1 MSTIPSHS
9 VYALSTRVS
18 DCRRCCQVDHPNRR
32 RSGVA
37 PGTLAKWPPAG
48 LFRESVD
55 HWQPTIRP
63 PVRIFRSNGRRVA
76 DALETPV
83 FIVALGYLPTYR
95 VVVSQLNFSLET
107 ISSRQDRD
115 QVPMP
120 RTSSA
125 AAKTSDNGQ
134 EPAWSIPSLREPR
147 YSQSLE
153 RGLAILGCFTPKR
166 PVLGIADIADELGM
180 SRSTTH
186 RYVITLVAL
195 GYLEQG
201 ASRKYRLGLRVTDL
215 GMSALNSTG
224 LREHA
229 HPYLE
234 ELRQRTSYTTSLG
247 VLDGRRHPVRRPRA
261 QLPPRPEQ
269 ASTST
274 CTPARALPAYCTS
287 MGKLLL
293 ANLPE
298 PEQRELIAADEAD
311 QARPQHDHEQ
321 ESAARGARRGP
332 RGGLRRQR
340 RGAGAPSCTRSPRPC
355 ATRPARS
362 SPPSTSPRTAR

>member
-1 MSTIPSHS
+1 
-9 VYALSTRVS
+9 
-18 DCRRCCQVDHPNRR
+18 
-32 RSGVA
+32 
-37 PGTLAKWPPAG
+37 
-48 LFRESVD
+48 
-55 HWQPTIRP
+55 
-63 PVRIFRSNGRRVA
+63 
-76 DALETPV
+76 
-83 FIVALGYLPTYR
+83 
-95 VVVSQLNFSLET
+95 
-107 ISSRQDRD
+107 
-115 QVPMP
+115 MP
-120 RTSSA
+120 RTRQA
-125 AAKTSDNGQ
+125 AAKSNDGGV

-234 ELRQRTSYTTSLG
+234 ELRQRTSYTTSIG
-247 VLDGRRHPVRRPRA
+247 VLEGAEVLYVDRVRSFRRGPGRVDMNLHTGSRV
-261 QLPPRPEQ
+261 
-269 ASTST
+269 
-274 CTPARALPAYCTS
+274 PAYCTA

-293 ANLPE
+293 ANLPDA
-298 PEQRELIAADEAD
+298 EQRDLIGAMKLSKQGPNTITSKKALREELEEIAASGFAVDDEEIGPELYAIAAPVRNEAREVVAAAGLAAHSSVISLEELVDALGPHLVSTAD
-311 QARPQHDHEQ
+311 RISARLGYRRDDEQ
-321 ESAARGARRGP
+321 S
-332 RGGLRRQR
+332 
-340 RGAGAPSCTRSPRPC
+340 
-355 ATRPARS
+355 
-362 SPPSTSPRTAR
+362 

>member
-1 MSTIPSHS
+1 
-9 VYALSTRVS
+9 
-18 DCRRCCQVDHPNRR
+18 
-32 RSGVA
+32 
-37 PGTLAKWPPAG
+37 
-48 LFRESVD
+48 
-55 HWQPTIRP
+55 
-63 PVRIFRSNGRRVA
+63 
-76 DALETPV
+76 
-83 FIVALGYLPTYR
+83 
-95 VVVSQLNFSLET
+95 
-107 ISSRQDRD
+107 
-115 QVPMP
+115 MP
-120 RTSSA
+120 RTSST
-125 AAKTSDNGQ
+125 AAKATKDTA

-153 RGLAILGCFTPKR
+153 RGLAILGCFTPRR

-234 ELRQRTSYTTSLG
+234 ELRQRTTYTTNLG
-247 VLDGRRHPVRRPRA
+247 VLDGSDVLYVDRVRSYRRGQSDIDLDIHTGSR
-261 QLPPRPEQ
+261 LP
-269 ASTST
+269 T
-274 CTPARALPAYCTS
+274 YCTS

-298 PEQRELIAADEAD
+298 SEQRDLIA
-311 QARPQHDHEQ
+311 
-321 ESAARGARRGP
+321 SIKLTKRGP
-332 RGGLRRQR
+332 NTISSKKALREELEEIRAAGFAVNDQELAAGLYAIAAPVRNDARDVVAAVNLSAHSSMISLEELVDALGPHLVSTADRISARLGYRRDDEQK
-340 RGAGAPSCTRSPRPC
+340 
-355 ATRPARS
+355 
-362 SPPSTSPRTAR
+362 

>member
-1 MSTIPSHS
+1 
-9 VYALSTRVS
+9 
-18 DCRRCCQVDHPNRR
+18 
-32 RSGVA
+32 
-37 PGTLAKWPPAG
+37 
-48 LFRESVD
+48 
-55 HWQPTIRP
+55 
-63 PVRIFRSNGRRVA
+63 
-76 DALETPV
+76 
-83 FIVALGYLPTYR
+83 
-95 VVVSQLNFSLET
+95 
-107 ISSRQDRD
+107 
-115 QVPMP
+115 MP

-125 AAKTSDNGQ
+125 AAKASDDGQ

-153 RGLAILGCFTPKR
+153 RGLAILGCFTPSR
-166 PVLGIADIADELGM
+166 PVLGIADIADDLGM

-234 ELRQRTSYTTSLG
+234 ELRQRTSYTTNLG
-247 VLDGRRHPVRRPRA
+247 VLDGTDVLYVDRVRSFRRGQSAIDLDLHPGSR
-261 QLPPRPEQ
+261 
-269 ASTST
+269 
-274 CTPARALPAYCTS
+274 LPAYSTA

-298 PEQRELIAADEAD
+298 PQQRELIAQIKLTKSGPNTISSKKALREELDEVAAAGFAVDDEELVADLYAIAAPVRNEAREVVAAVNLAAHSSMISLEEMVD
-311 QARPQHDHEQ
+311 ALGPHLVSTADRISARLGYRRDDEQ
-321 ESAARGARRGP
+321 K
-332 RGGLRRQR
+332 
-340 RGAGAPSCTRSPRPC
+340 
-355 ATRPARS
+355 
-362 SPPSTSPRTAR
+362 

>member
-1 MSTIPSHS
+1 MGSP
-9 VYALSTRVS
+9 
-18 DCRRCCQVDHPNRR
+18 CQRYH
-32 RSGVA
+32 
-37 PGTLAKWPPAG
+37 
-48 LFRESVD
+48 
-55 HWQPTIRP
+55 
-63 PVRIFRSNGRRVA
+63 
-76 DALETPV
+76 
-83 FIVALGYLPTYR
+83 
-95 VVVSQLNFSLET
+95 
-107 ISSRQDRD
+107 RD
-115 QVPMP
+115 QMPMP
-120 RTSSA
+120 RTSSST
-125 AAKTSDNGQ
+125 AKGPNGS

-234 ELRQRTSYTTSLG
+234 ELRQRTSYTSSLA
-247 VLDGRRHPVRRPRA
+247 VLEGADILYVDRVRTFRRSQGKADLDLHPGSR
-261 QLPPRPEQ
+261 
-269 ASTST
+269 
-274 CTPARALPAYCTS
+274 LPAYCTA

-298 PEQRELIAADEAD
+298 AEQRDVIAAMK
-311 QARPQHDHEQ
+311 PTK
-321 ESAARGARRGP
+321 RGP
-332 RGGLRRQR
+332 NTITSKKALREDLDEVLDAGFAVNDEELAAGLHAIAAPVRNEAREVVAAVSLSAQSSMISLEEMVDALGPHLVSTADRVSARLGYRRADEQ
-340 RGAGAPSCTRSPRPC
+340 S
-355 ATRPARS
+355 
-362 SPPSTSPRTAR
+362 